1 MEVSSDTRDFEFM
14 LVEKKSHGMGEFICS
29 VFTVKCGKQM
39 KVNIESEMGMTKQFA
54 IECQ

>member
-1 MEVSSDTRDFEFM
+1 MIHVILNSCW
-14 LVEKKSHGMGEFICS
+14 LKKSHGMGEFICS